1 MPWLGWEQSGH
12 DSVAAQ
18 PTRGC
23 WGRAG
28 GADLRGR
35 SDLRRGRLL
44 DLALSLQPRPLLCD
58 PPRVGPAAGDPDEA
72 TPLLT
77 CQGSMAR
84 AQARSLG
91 LDAFQS
97 RRSSP
102 PCYTPDEAPAS
113 HVGHVAAGAVTR
125 TPLLQVGGNTTG
137 TDGAAGSISGLGP
150 AGLGAVAA
158 VPPHRSPP
166 CQPGDGRADAKAI
179 GMGVNRQLASDVALA
194 LLGLLVG
201 N

>member
-1 MPWLGWEQSGH
+1 LPWLGWEQSGH

-77 CQGSMAR
+77 CQGSMAG

-91 LDAFQS
+91 LDAYQS

-137 TDGAAGSISGLGP
+137 TDGAAGSIPVSVRPGWEPWPPFRRIVRRPASLATAERTRRPSGW
-150 AGLGAVAA
+150 A
-158 VPPHRSPP
+158 
-166 CQPGDGRADAKAI
+166 
-179 GMGVNRQLASDVALA
+179 
-194 LLGLLVG
+194 
-201 N
+201 